1 MGLWSLI
8 REDFATVRE
17 RDPATGSSWAV
28 FTLHSGFWAVAAH
41 RVQHWLWCRGLR
53 WLARWLAMLSR
64 LFTGVE
70 IHPAVKAGRRLFIDH
85 GMGIVIGETAELG
98 DDVSIYQGVTLGGT
112 SWRPEKRHPPI
123 GDNVFIGHGRD
134 GTQHH
139 GGGSGK
145 GGEEPPPGLRKLR
158 ALRPAGRTARPG
170 AGNVRAAATAHL
182 PAGRGAEA
190 VEGTALGHFQSISNG
205 RAVLRCAQS
214 FAFFAALRCF
224 AFFAPSELRRPR
236 SYRQTGAYPVCI

>member
-17 RDPATGSSWAV
+17 RDPATSSGWAV
-28 FTLHSGFWAVAAH
+28 FTLHTGFWAVAAY

-112 SWRPEKRHPPI
+112 SWRPEKRHPTI
-123 GDNVFIGHGRD
+123 GDNVII
-134 GTQHH
+134 
-139 GGGSGK
+139 
-145 GGEEPPPGLRKLR
+145 
-158 ALRPAGRTARPG
+158 G
-170 AGNVRAAATAHL
+170 AGAKVIGAITVGHNARIGSNAVVVKDVAEYSTMVGIPAKAVKNRRQDCENFVPYAQQGELPDPVREMFEQL
-182 PAGRGAEA
+182 QQRICQLE
-190 VEGTALGHFQSISNG
+190 E
-205 RAVLRCAQS
+205 
-214 FAFFAALRCF
+214 
-224 AFFAPSELRRPR
+224 ELKRSKERP
-236 SYRQTGAYPVCI
+236 